1 MITGEL
7 LILNSVW
14 DAKTLVFFCLLYR
27 ALKSIVGLYLI
38 NPSDYMQYGNINW
51 NDIRVILKSCPV
63 GPELHLSFD
72 ASSPPDCC
80 PQSHEILLNKGM
92 KYGDSG
98 LNAPGLRT
106 FIVPVHIQLLDFIRD
121 NVCSYLRFW
130 ELTPKKTITIP
141 RPVRSFLITWLCS
154 ASVCV

>member
-1 MITGEL
+1 MIKSKFL
-7 LILNSVW
+7 LQCKLITAEGLVRFFIKYFDYYDHWGTTHMRCKNSS
-14 DAKTLVFFCLLYR
+14 FFCLLYR

-72 ASSPPDCC
+72 ASSPPGCC
-80 PQSHEILLNKGM
+80 PQSHEILSNKGM

-106 FIVPVHIQLLDFIRD
+106 FIVPVHIQLLDFTRD
-121 NVCSYLRFW
+121 NVCSYLRF
-130 ELTPKKTITIP
+130 
-141 RPVRSFLITWLCS
+141 
-154 ASVCV
+154 